1 MDGGM
6 GGWMDG
12 GRDKWMNGWVYKWLN
27 KRTSLSSVAIWY
39 KKNPHW
45 HGSSMVLRVCLWP
58 LHGSTWPQS
67 QLRACFFTNAMVAL
81 VCYQAL
87 RAGRQETC
95 ILILAS
101 PPTYVSSG
109 TLRTCFPICK
119 SESST
124 TVISNLCR
132 DWSMWRS
139 TGKTRSS
146 GGGHERRHRRAHQR
160 LGMVRA
166 RSPGDRG
173 SAMWP
178 WLRER
183 EEPRESLK
191 NLAHMLWC
199 WTL

>member
-1 MDGGM
+1 MVQKESPLTWELHGAQG
-6 GGWMDG
+6 
-12 GRDKWMNGWVYKWLN
+12 L
-27 KRTSLSSVAIWY
+27 SVA
-39 KKNPHW
+39 
-45 HGSSMVLRVCLWP
+45 
-58 LHGSTWPQS
+58 STWQHLASIPTQGLLLHECHGCPSVLSGTQS
-67 QLRACFFTNAMVAL
+67 WK
-81 VCYQAL
+81 
-87 RAGRQETC
+87 QETC